1 MAWRRLNGEPIE
13 DILIEVES
21 ILLKALVEGTDLRV
35 CIGADSQVY
44 SKQIEF
50 ATAIV
55 FIRKGNGGFM
65 LVNKEHMAV
74 GMGIRERMLAEV
86 SRAVQTAYQLAK
98 LWDKYKVEL
107 EVHADINTDP
117 SFKSSVALKEAMGYI
132 LGMGYAFKAKP
143 EAFASSSCANK
154 MVH

>member
-1 MAWRRLNGEPIE
+1 MAWKTLDGKPIE
-13 DILIEVES
+13 DIAITVES
-21 ILLKALVEGTDLRV
+21 ILLKAIAEGTELKI

-44 SKQIEF
+44 SKIIEF

-65 LVNKEHMAV
+65 LVKKEREKV
-74 GMGIRERMLAEV
+74 GMGIKERMILEV
-86 SRAVQTAYQLAK
+86 SKAVQTAYSLSK
-98 LWDKYKVEL
+98 LWDKYNVDI

-132 LGMGYAFKAKP
+132 LGMGYKFKAKP
-143 EAFASSSCANK
+143 DAFASSSCANK
-154 MVH
+154 VVH

>member
-1 MAWRRLNGEPIE
+1 MAWKRLNGQPIE
-13 DILIEVES
+13 DIVIEVES
-21 ILLKALVEGTDLRV
+21 ILLKAIAEGTELRV

-44 SKQIEF
+44 STQIEF

-65 LVNKEHMAV
+65 LVNKEHMKT
-74 GMGIRERMLAEV
+74 GMGIRERMIAEV
-86 SRAVQTAYQLAK
+86 SRAVQTAYQLSK
-98 LWDKYKVEL
+98 LWDKYNVDL

-132 LGMGYAFKAKP
+132 LGMGYTFKAKP
-143 EAFASSSCANK
+143 DAFASSSCANK
-154 MVH
+154 IVH